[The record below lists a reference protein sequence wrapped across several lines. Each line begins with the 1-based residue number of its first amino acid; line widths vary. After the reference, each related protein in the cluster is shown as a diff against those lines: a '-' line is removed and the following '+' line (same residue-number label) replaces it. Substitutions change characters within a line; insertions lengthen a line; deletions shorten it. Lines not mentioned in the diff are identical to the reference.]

1 MVGLLADL
9 RTSLTFCVGAKNVFK
24 LRSAASYVATWRNT
38 APKRARDCMAGASSA
53 VTRAITEQRA
63 QGSSIQTLNTQITS
77 TFTDKKKSFKFLK
90 RFVASACFRCG
101 LCTKTAWYT
110 IVFVVQAAT
119 TI

>member
-1 MVGLLADL
+1 MVGLPADL
-9 RTSLTFCVGAKNVFK
+9 RTSLTFCVGATNAFK
-24 LRSAASYVATWRNT
+24 LRSAASFVATRRNT
-38 APKRARDCMAGASSA
+38 APNRARDYMAGASSA

-63 QGSSIQTLNTQITS
+63 QGSSIQTTNSQITS
-77 TFTDKKKSFKFLK
+77 IFTDKKKSFKFLK